1 MWIWWMLS
9 LIILIACII
18 FAYRMIVSSYEFL
31 PVDKRYFF
39 GFSKN
44 TSTLDASPLRKDPLK
59 TLNNKLQSVEDG
71 NTFYQ
76 IQLTKFQ
83 QRLKML
89 EDLNASR
96 PNVEN
101 ISGPREEEE
110 DWKEMYYEENDRKEK
125 LENELDHT
133 KQLLLET
140 ESKLN
145 ESLEKSFRW
154 VQLQSDYEARLHD
167 LKTQQNE
174 IEVLQNQLMA
184 STERERE
191 LEQLLLSEVT
201 IREKYSMLQKEYV
214 QLQSDA
220 DNLRSRMIELN
231 KKDINL
237 EMRVVRLN
245 ELESK
250 LAICEEEKLKLKSYL
265 EKGLL
270 G

>member
-1 MWIWWMLS
+1 
-9 LIILIACII
+9 
-18 FAYRMIVSSYEFL
+18 
-31 PVDKRYFF
+31 
-39 GFSKN
+39 
-44 TSTLDASPLRKDPLK
+44 
-59 TLNNKLQSVEDG
+59 
-71 NTFYQ
+71 
-76 IQLTKFQ
+76 
-83 QRLKML
+83 
-89 EDLNASR
+89 
-96 PNVEN
+96 
-101 ISGPREEEE
+101 
-110 DWKEMYYEENDRKEK
+110 
-125 LENELDHT
+125 
-133 KQLLLET
+133 
-140 ESKLN
+140 
-145 ESLEKSFRW
+145 
-154 VQLQSDYEARLHD
+154 
-167 LKTQQNE
+167 
-174 IEVLQNQLMA
+174 MA

-214 QLQSDA
+214 QLQSEA